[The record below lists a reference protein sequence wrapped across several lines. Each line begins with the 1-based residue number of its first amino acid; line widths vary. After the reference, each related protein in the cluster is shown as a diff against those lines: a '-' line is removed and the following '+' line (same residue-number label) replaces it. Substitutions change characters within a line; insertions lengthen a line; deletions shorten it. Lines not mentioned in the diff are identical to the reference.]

1 MPSAAC
7 AEGLP
12 IVFDTIV
19 SMNLSN
25 HFLIAMPGMNDP
37 FFSDS
42 VVYICQHDKDGAL
55 GIIVNKPSP
64 VLIEMVFAAASGS
77 APPHLKNN
85 PMLMGGP
92 VQIDRGFV
100 LHTPDKEWQS
110 SLKVCEDVALTTS
123 RDIIES
129 MGQSDNTDGHALISI
144 GSSSWSGGQLEKE
157 LAENAWLTVA
167 ADTHI
172 LFDTPAEKR
181 YAAAL
186 AKLGIDT
193 AFLMQGA
200 GHA

>member
-1 MPSAAC
+1 
-7 AEGLP
+7 
-12 IVFDTIV
+12 
-19 SMNLSN
+19 MNLSN

-42 VVYICQHDKDGAL
+42 VVYVCQHDEDGAL
-55 GIIVNKPSP
+55 GIIINKPSP

-77 APPHLKNN
+77 APPHLKNS
-85 PMLMGGP
+85 PVLMGGP

-110 SLKVCEDVALTTS
+110 SLKICEDVSLTTS

-129 MGQSDNTDGHALISI
+129 MGQSENTGGQALISI
-144 GSSSWSGGQLEKE
+144 GSASWSGGQLEKE

-172 LFDTPAEKR
+172 LFNTPPEKR

-186 AKLGIDT
+186 AKLGVDT
-193 AFLMQGA
+193 AFLMRGA
-200 GHA
+200 GYA